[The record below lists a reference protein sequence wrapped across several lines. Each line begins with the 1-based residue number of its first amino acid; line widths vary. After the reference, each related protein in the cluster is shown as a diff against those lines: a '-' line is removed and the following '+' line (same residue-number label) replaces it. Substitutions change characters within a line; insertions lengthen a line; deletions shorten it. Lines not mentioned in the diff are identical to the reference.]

1 MDELTGIIE
10 RATEA
15 VDAGYVRLRIDGGRP
30 AYRERVYCYELYHQ
44 MRTVWPRECP
54 YTLNG
59 EVDKRAHPI
68 MADLGLGQI
77 PDLLVHRPGSMAGN
91 HAIIEVKHVR
101 GTLDGLAKDL
111 ETLSAFRLRGG
122 YERAVLLVYDTSI
135 RPGLL
140 ETIKALYGLM
150 DEPAEVEVWFH
161 ERAGEA
167 ARCVGVLARDGGR
180 RPRVRPAARGART
193 G

>member
-1 MDELTGIIE
+1 MDELSE
-10 RATEA
+10 VVARATEA

-68 MADLGLGQI
+68 MADLGLGQV

-91 HAIIEVKHVR
+91 HAIIEVKH
-101 GTLDGLAKDL
+101 GGGSTAGFAKDL
-111 ETLSAFRLRGG
+111 ETLSGFRH
-122 YERAVLLVYDTSI
+122 RARYRRAILLVYATSG

-140 ETIKALYGLM
+140 GTIEALYDLM

-161 ERAGEA
+161 RRAGEA
-167 ARCVGVLARDGGR
+167 ARRECVLAPDGGSGPW
-180 RPRVRPAARGART
+180 PRSPPRGARKA
-193 G
+193 